1 MPAPNAADARKL
13 IGRNVKNPNND
24 TIGEIK
30 SVYITPDGK
39 VDSVMVGVGGFLGVG
54 EREVRLAWKDLQVMD
69 NGEKVV
75 VNMTKDQLKA
85 MAPYTY
91 KDTSW
96 RGHVFSDRGLW
107 TDDRRAAADARTTT
121 DNAAAVNRDRAMA
134 DNRAAVT
141 TTSTGD
147 FNASGDISANA
158 VIGAKIRN
166 ANRDT
171 VGSVQDLYVDA
182 SGAIKTVVVSV
193 GGFLGVG
200 SKDVAVKW
208 TDVKPSRDG
217 NSLVLTTDLGKDQ
230 LKAMPDYKYER
241 RKPASPDQAAAPTKP
256 ALPSP
261 SSVRRTPRAAGST
274 TPRPSKSRP
283 ASPSP
288 RRASPMRS

>member
-1 MPAPNAADARKL
+1 MVLRHALLAAVITGIAATASAQTTAPGQAPAARTATKDMPAPNAADARKL

-24 TIGEIK
+24 TVGEIK

-85 MAPYTY
+85 MAPYKY
-91 KDTSW
+91 KDESW
-96 RGHVFSDRGLW
+96 RGKVFGDRGVW

-121 DNAAAVNRDRAMA
+121 DNAAAVNRDRAAA
-134 DNRAAVT
+134 DNRAAATT

-147 FNASGDISANA
+147 FNANGDVSANA

-166 ANRDT
+166 DNRDT
-171 VGSVQDLYVDA
+171 VGTVQDLYVDGQ
-182 SGAIKTVVVSV
+182 GAIKTVVVAV

-208 TDVKPSRDG
+208 SDIKQSRDG
-217 NSLVLTTDLGKDQ
+217 KSVMLTTSLSKDD

-241 RKPASPDQAAAPTKP
+241 RRPNNDQAQAPK
-256 ALPSP
+256 
-261 SSVRRTPRAAGST
+261 
-274 TPRPSKSRP
+274 
-283 ASPSP
+283 
-288 RRASPMRS
+288 